1 MLAAPIAD
9 LQLGWHTRACDEKSI
24 IYGYFS
30 AQRMRAPAM
39 TPPRQNESEIG
50 ADATDPAVAL
60 AFERYSEGDVAGAA
74 RLAQEAL
81 RTSKDPV
88 GLRLVLG
95 LCKRRQGR
103 QTEAVAILREALD
116 DAPTRADIWTLLGLC
131 QRDLARRDE
140 ALKSFEMALAM
151 NENFRRAQYQR
162 AVVLQEMGEHA
173 AAVEAFQA
181 YVKTDVGKRHALAWS
196 LLGVALRTLERF
208 EESASAI
215 MRAIALAPDDIPI
228 RNSLVI
234 THYVAG
240 DDAQAMQAGRA
251 ALMIKDHYA
260 TKRFAEISQDH
271 EPALVLTPRLVS
283 FDPMARQK
291 NIIAFS
297 LWGDDPTYTHGAIIN
312 AQLAPHVYPGWRCR
326 FYCDDTVP
334 TPIIAELRHWGA
346 EIRMIHDPNLKQL
359 KPIWRFLASD
369 DPEIDYF
376 ICRDADSR
384 LNIQEALAVNDWVQ
398 SGLPFHVM
406 RDHVYHMEVMLAGMW
421 GGVAGVLPNL
431 QNLTAVAHGYTRN
444 KWHDQE
450 FLRDVVWPLIRDHAR
465 VHDSLFRFRGAQD
478 FPPHC
483 RLPGKIHVGGAIKS
497 MRPWPP
503 VADTEGTNQ
512 AKIPVQL

>member
-1 MLAAPIAD
+1 MPFRDWAGTLGLALMYTHIF
-9 LQLGWHTRACDEKSI
+9 GRTRALCIRKTI
-24 IYGYFS
+24 
-30 AQRMRAPAM
+30 M
-39 TPPRQNESEIG
+39 TTPNQTDPEIG
-50 ADATDPAVAL
+50 ADASDPAVAL
-60 AFERYSEGDVAGAA
+60 AFERYSDGDVAGAA

-103 QTEAVAILREALD
+103 QIDAVTILREALD
-116 DAPTRADIWTLLGLC
+116 DAPARADIWTLLGLC
-131 QRDLARRDE
+131 QRDLAKRDD
-140 ALKSFEMALAM
+140 ALKAFEMALAM

-162 AVVLQEMGEHA
+162 AVVLQEMGDHA
-173 AAVEAFQA
+173 AAVDAFQA

-208 EESASAI
+208 DESVSAI

-228 RNSLVI
+228 RNALVI
-234 THYVAG
+234 THYQAG
-240 DDAQAMQAGRA
+240 DEAQAKEAGRA
-251 ALMIKDHYA
+251 ALVIKDRYA
-260 TKRFAEISQDH
+260 TQRFAAIGQGLS
-271 EPALVLTPRLVS
+271 LTPRAVR
-283 FDPMARQK
+283 FDPMSRQK

-312 AQLAPHVYPGWRCR
+312 AQLAPNVYPGWRCR

-334 TPIIAELRHWGA
+334 AAIIAELRHLGA
-346 EIRMIHDPNLKQL
+346 EIRMIQDPALKQL
-359 KPIWRFLASD
+359 KPIWRFLSSD
-369 DPEIDYF
+369 DPDIDYF

-406 RDHVYHMEVMLAGMW
+406 RDHVYHMEVILAGMW

-431 QNLTAVAHGYTRN
+431 QNLTSVADSYARN

-450 FLRDVVWPLIRDHAR
+450 FLRDVVWPLVRDHAR
-465 VHDSLFRFRGAQD
+465 VHDGMFKFRGAQD
-478 FPPHC
+478 FPPQI
-483 RLPGKIHVGGAIKS
+483 RLPGQIHVGGAIKT

-503 VADTEGTNQ
+503 VAGS
-512 AKIPVQL
+512 